1 MMRLRV
7 FLAALLFAA
16 AGLPDPV
23 LGQAATPSR
32 YMHPKGKFAI
42 LVPAGAEAVE
52 RDDGISLSI
61 QSRKGYLINI
71 QMGDANP
78 SLDLSRMAVKL
89 EAQYLGANK
98 TWNRKLGERVITVGG
113 LKAIDGTYEGERT
126 RTRVII
132 ARGRKTDFVIMF
144 FAPPSKFD
152 ALVGEFDGIL
162 GTLAPGADEVVA
174 AATAPRSESPPPPS
188 PATKDPLQRY
198 SDNDFRYAI
207 TYPADWT
214 FAKSSPFTV
223 LFTGRRGTP
232 AFDATVS
239 VQTIRPPGTRA
250 AGQDLAADLLSDLKT
265 QLARGTQD
273 LDYFGEGRFIYER
286 GELRLSGY
294 EFLVTYT
301 RGPRRHRQWSVIIP
315 RPSGDVA
322 HVWSYIAPLSH
333 FDAFRPVAEA
343 MQRSWEIFPDTQ

>member
-1 MMRLRV
+1 M
-7 FLAALLFAA
+7 
-16 AGLPDPV
+16 
-23 LGQAATPSR
+23 
-32 YMHPKGKFAI
+32 
-42 LVPAGAEAVE
+42 PAGAEAVE

-71 QMGDANP
+71 QMGEVNLG
-78 SLDLSRMAVKL
+78 LDLSRMAAKM
-89 EAQYLGANK
+89 EGRYLGPNK
-98 TWNRKLGERVITVGG
+98 TWSSKLGERMITVGG
-113 LKAIDGTYEGERT
+113 LRAIDGIYEGQRT
-126 RTRVII
+126 RTRVVI

-144 FAPPSKFD
+144 FAPPSKFE
-152 ALVGEFDGIL
+152 ALVGEFDGVL
-162 GTLAPGADEVVA
+162 GTFAPGADEVALA
-174 AATAPRSESPPPPS
+174 APS
-188 PATKDPLQRY
+188 PQTDASPTTSAPTELASQEY

-207 TYPADWT
+207 SYPGNWT

-239 VQTIRPPGTRA
+239 VQTIRPPGPRA
-250 AGQDLAADLLSDLKT
+250 AGQDLAAALLSDLKT

-273 LDYFGEGRFIYER
+273 LEYFGEGRFVYER
-286 GELRLSGY
+286 AGLRLSGY

-322 HVWSYIAPLSH
+322 HVWSYIAPVSH
-333 FDAFRPVAEA
+333 FDSFRPVAEA

>member
-207 TYPADWT
+207 TIHRVVHGASRHAGLRRDGQRPDHSPAGN
-214 FAKSSPFTV
+214 A
-223 LFTGRRGTP
+223 GRR
-232 AFDATVS
+232 
-239 VQTIRPPGTRA
+239 
-250 AGQDLAADLLSDLKT
+250 
-265 QLARGTQD
+265 
-273 LDYFGEGRFIYER
+273 
-286 GELRLSGY
+286 
-294 EFLVTYT
+294 
-301 RGPRRHRQWSVIIP
+301 P
-315 RPSGDVA
+315 RPGGGLALRSEN
-322 HVWSYIAPLSH
+322 
-333 FDAFRPVAEA
+333 PVGARHPGFGLLRGRA
-343 MQRSWEIFPDTQ
+343 LHL